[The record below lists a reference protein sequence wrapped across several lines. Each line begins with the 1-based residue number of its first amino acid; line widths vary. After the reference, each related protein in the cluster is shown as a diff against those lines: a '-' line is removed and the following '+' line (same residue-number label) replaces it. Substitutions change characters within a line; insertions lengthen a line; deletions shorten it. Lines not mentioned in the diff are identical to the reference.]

1 MSEYGAKFVKEG
13 LTFDDVLLIPAESDV
28 TPDKVQ
34 LQTKLTKDITLN
46 IPVMTAAMDT
56 VTESRMA
63 IAIAREG
70 GIGVIH
76 KNMTIEEQADEVDKV
91 KRSENGVI
99 TNPFF
104 LSPNHLASD
113 AEELMNKYRISG
125 VPICEDDGT
134 LVGILTNRDM
144 RFMTDYSV
152 KISDHRLV
160 FDLLGNI
167 GITLVDADVK
177 CIPPVVRI
185 LPEIIFD
192 DTGCVVTDTQLQKY
206 DVLSSMIFHELLIT
220 LRGSIPSRILDEGI
234 VRAEIHAHG
243 AAALRTPRHQFGG
256 HSTPDLCA
264 FRCCDQQVCRLCCAE
279 NKTGPLICS
288 FYSRCIWLFCWIFTL
303 KRFLYSC
310 LNSVGRDRCS

>member
-28 TPDKVQ
+28 TPDKVD
-34 LQTKLTKDITLN
+34 LKTKLTKDITLN

-125 VPICEDDGT
+125 VPICEEDGT

-144 RFMTDYSV
+144 RFMTDFNV
-152 KISDHRLV
+152 KIS
-160 FDLLGNI
+160 
-167 GITLVDADVK
+167 
-177 CIPPVVRI
+177 
-185 LPEIIFD
+185 E
-192 DTGCVVTDTQLQKY
+192 VTTCY
-206 DVLSSMIFHELLIT
+206 
-220 LRGSIPSRILDEGI
+220 
-234 VRAEIHAHG
+234 
-243 AAALRTPRHQFGG
+243 
-256 HSTPDLCA
+256 ST
-264 FRCCDQQVCRLCCAE
+264 
-279 NKTGPLICS
+279 KGY
-288 FYSRCIWLFCWIFTL
+288 YS
-303 KRFLYSC
+303 
-310 LNSVGRDRCS
+310 